1 MPQPTN
7 ALLSTGLVWT
17 SGSATLALAAS
28 DGTIRHQPL
37 ALGQLVGWNLHG
49 PRRCI
54 GTWNRQSL
62 RQQLCPHRHHIVLD
76 ATGTQ
81 CPPCQAADPGR
92 RFARGDD
99 LTDPRTFGLYLAWF
113 DSGLI
118 KVGLTALERGSD
130 RLTEQAALA
139 FTWLAEGPL
148 PAVRRA
154 ERLISGLGE
163 VSEFVRRDRKVSA
176 WWRLGTPEQRVE
188 QLREAWHRAV
198 PQISGD
204 AQLTVR
210 QPRIHDLAATYGLT
224 APPALPAREIG
235 ALRDGATLV
244 GRISAVAGND
254 LILDTI
260 AGPGLLNVRTLAG
273 WNLTRADVRGAA
285 APPMRPLNLA
295 GTHDQQHVPEAL
307 F

>member
-1 MPQPTN
+1 MSQP
-7 ALLSTGLVWT
+7 STGLLATGTVWT

-28 DGTIRHQPL
+28 DGTIRQQPL
-37 ALGQLVGWNLHG
+37 SLGQLVGWNLHG

-54 GTWNRQSL
+54 GTWNGETR
-62 RQQLCPHRHHIVLD
+62 RQQLCPHRHPIEVD
-76 ATGTQ
+76 ASASQ

-113 DSGLI
+113 APGLI
-118 KVGLTALERGSD
+118 KVGLTAVDRGND
-130 RLTEQAALA
+130 RLTEQAAVA

-163 VSEFVRRDRKVSA
+163 FGESVRRDRKVSA
-176 WWRLGTPEQRVE
+176 WWHLGEPQQRIA
-188 QLREAWHRAV
+188 QLRDAWHRTV
-198 PQISGD
+198 PQIAGD
-204 AQLTVR
+204 ARLTVAR
-210 QPRIHDLAATYGLT
+210 PRMCDLADTYGLNT
-224 APPALPAREIG
+224 RPSSPAREIG
-235 ALRDGATLV
+235 PLRVDVTLV
-244 GRISAVAGND
+244 GRISAVAGSD

-260 AGPGLLNVRTLAG
+260 AGPGLLNTRTLAG
-273 WNLTRADVRGAA
+273 WTLTSADVRGAA
-285 APPMRPLNLA
+285 APPMRALNLV
-295 GTHDQQHVPEAL
+295 GTHEQNVPETL